1 MDELET
7 MDAAAEDEMD
17 PQADGS
23 TFILGPEGWET
34 AEFIDPE
41 DDWRLLADGSYLSPD
56 GATRSWPLIGPEP
69 L

>member
-7 MDAAAEDEMD
+7 MDAAAEDEME

-34 AEFIDPE
+34 ADFIDPE
-41 DDWRLLADGSYLSPD
+41 DDWRLLADGSYLSAGRGHP
-56 GATRSWPLIGPEP
+56 SWPLAGPEP